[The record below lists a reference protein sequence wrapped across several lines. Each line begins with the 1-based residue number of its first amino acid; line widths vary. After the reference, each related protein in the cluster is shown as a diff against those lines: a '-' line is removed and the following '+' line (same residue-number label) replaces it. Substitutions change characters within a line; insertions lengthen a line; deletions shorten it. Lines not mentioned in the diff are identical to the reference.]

1 VLQAQEAQL
10 VHAEEVFNKL
20 VANLQTRDHIIDKEN
35 NTLRAKVCCSVA
47 WVFEAQELNGNSRL
61 IVCLTSCVDVAK

>member
-1 VLQAQEAQL
+1 VFQAQEVQL

-20 VANLQTRDHIIDKEN
+20 VADLQTRDWIIDEEN

-47 WVFEAQELNGNSRL
+47 WVFETHETKQQS
-61 IVCLTSCVDVAK
+61 

>member
-1 VLQAQEAQL
+1 VFQAQEVQL

-20 VANLQTRDHIIDKEN
+20 VANLQTRDWIIDEEN

-47 WVFEAQELNGNSRL
+47 WVFETHETKRQS
-61 IVCLTSCVDVAK
+61 